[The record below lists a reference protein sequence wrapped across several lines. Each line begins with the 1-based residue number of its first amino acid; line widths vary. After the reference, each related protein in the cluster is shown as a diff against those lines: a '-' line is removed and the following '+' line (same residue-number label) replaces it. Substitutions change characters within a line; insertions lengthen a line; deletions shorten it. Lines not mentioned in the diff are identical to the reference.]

1 MDILTQYQLEY
12 SKFANIERSNMT
24 ERAMQVPAVKHSW
37 VSRLINSKVDRSK
50 LLKKRKSLMLILSQK
65 ISDSSPVAVSK
76 SMLTQQLE
84 NHEDL
89 EEINEQIKEL
99 DLVIEYL
106 EHVVKTVSFIAQ
118 DIKNMIELRQM
129 EET

>member
-1 MDILTQYQLEY
+1 MDILKQYQIEY
-12 SKFANIERSNMT
+12 AQFANIERSNML

-37 VSRLINSKVDRSK
+37 VSRLINSKNERSK
-50 LLKKRKSLMLILSQK
+50 LMKKRKTLMLALSQK
-65 ISDSSPVAVSK
+65 ISDSSPVIITK
-76 SMLTQQLE
+76 NMLTQQLDS
-84 NHEDL
+84 HVDL
-89 EEINEQIKEL
+89 ESINDDIKEL

-118 DIKNMIELRQM
+118 DIKNMVELRQM